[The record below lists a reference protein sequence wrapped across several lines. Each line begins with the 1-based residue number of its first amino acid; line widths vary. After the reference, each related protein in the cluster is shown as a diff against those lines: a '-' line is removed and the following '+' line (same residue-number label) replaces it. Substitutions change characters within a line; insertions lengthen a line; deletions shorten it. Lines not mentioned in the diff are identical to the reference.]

1 MKQLIKIAIRNITRN
16 RKRTLL
22 TVITIVVGVYA
33 TLMAK
38 GMLTAV
44 KSAIVTTLTGSVYGD
59 FQVHAAGYVKALEAL
74 PLNMVIREKSEIERI
89 LQDLPGELKFTRRIH
104 FGGLVYPDEE
114 RSSIFKGIAVDPQ
127 RELAVCPGVTDFLVE
142 GRFLST
148 DDKYEAII
156 SKTLAEN
163 FNLRLNSMVTLAGQD
178 KNDLLNITEVK
189 VVGIMDINFPG
200 FDKKF
205 IYTNIKAIQEFLDMD
220 GEYTE
225 IAASSDELA
234 KSKIAYENLKAQ
246 LNKKNLGFEVHF
258 WDEIGKF
265 FRTIIDFQS
274 LISNIIAV
282 IFIVMVSTA
291 IVNTM
296 IMAVFERV
304 NEIGMMRALGMKKK
318 KVIKLFLMEAFSLV
332 AIGGLIGLSLATT
345 VINILNIIGIRF
357 KPPGSSF
364 FITLHPGITWQTA
377 LLIYLFV
384 IAAGTIASLYP
395 AVTASKLKPA
405 KALRAE

>member
-1 MKQLIKIAIRNITRN
+1 
-16 RKRTLL
+16 
-22 TVITIVVGVYA
+22 VGVYA

-44 KSAIVTTLTGSVYGD
+44 KSSIVNTLTSSVYGD

-74 PLNMVIREKSEIERI
+74 PLNLVIKENSEVERI
-89 LQDLPGELKFTRRIH
+89 LQDHPGEIKFTRRIH
-104 FGGLVYPDEE
+104 FGGLLYPDEE
-114 RSSIFKGIAVDPQ
+114 RSSIFMGTAVDPQ
-127 RELAVCPGVTDFLVE
+127 RELRVCPGVTDFLVE

-148 DDKYEAII
+148 DDIYEAII

-163 FNLRLNSMVTLAGQD
+163 FGLRLNSMVTLVGKD
-178 KNDLLNITEVK
+178 KNDLLNVTEVK
-189 VVGIMDINFPG
+189 VVGIMDINIPG

-205 IYTNIKAIQEFLDMD
+205 IYSNIKAIQEFLDME

-225 IAASSDELA
+225 IAACSSELA
-234 KSKIAYENLKAQ
+234 QSKIAYENIKAR
-246 LNKKNLGFEVHF
+246 LNKENPGFDVHF

-265 FRTIIDFQS
+265 FRTIIDFQG

-282 IFIVMVSTA
+282 IFMVMVSTA

-296 IMAVFERV
+296 IMSVFERE

-318 KVIKLFLMEAFSLV
+318 NVIKLFLLEAFSLEAV
-332 AIGGLIGLSLATT
+332 GGLIGVTFATI
-345 VINILNIIGIRF
+345 VINILNIIGLRF

-377 LLIYLFV
+377 LFIFLFV
-384 IAAGTIASLYP
+384 IAAGTVASLYP
-395 AVTASKLKPA
+395 AIIASKLEPA
-405 KALRAE
+405 KALRVE

>member
-1 MKQLIKIAIRNITRN
+1 MKQSVKIAFRNITRN

-22 TVITIVVGVYA
+22 TLITIVMGVYF

-44 KSAIVTTLTGSVYGD
+44 KSSIVNTLTKSVYGD

-74 PLNMVIREKSEIERI
+74 PLHLVIQENSEIERK
-89 LQDLPGELKFTRRIH
+89 LQELPGEIKFTRRIH
-104 FGGLVYPDEE
+104 FGGLLYPDEE
-114 RSSIFKGIAVDPQ
+114 RSSIFKGTAVDPQ
-127 RELAVCPGVTDFLVE
+127 KELRVCPGLTDFLVE
-142 GRFLST
+142 GRFFST
-148 DDKYEAII
+148 DDIYEVIL

-163 FNLRLNSMVTLAGQD
+163 FDLRLNSMVTLVGKD
-178 KNDLLNITEVK
+178 KNDFLNVTELK
-189 VVGIMDINFPG
+189 VVGIMDMNIPG
-200 FDKKF
+200 ADKKI
-205 IYTNIKAIQEFLDMD
+205 IYTNIKAIQEFLDMQ

-225 IAASSDELA
+225 IAVGSSELA
-234 KSKIAYENLKAQ
+234 QSKIACENIKSQ
-246 LNKKNLGFEVHF
+246 LDRENPGFEVHF

-282 IFIVMVSTA
+282 IFMIMISAA

-318 KVIKLFLMEAFSLV
+318 KVIKLFLLEAFSLEAV
-332 AIGGLIGLSLATT
+332 GGLMGLIFATI
-345 VINILNIIGIRF
+345 VINILNIVGLRF

-384 IAAGTIASLYP
+384 IAAGTAASLYP
-395 AVTASKLKPA
+395 AVIASRLKPA
-405 KALRAE
+405 QALRVE

>member
-1 MKQLIKIAIRNITRN
+1 MKQLVKIAIRNITRN

-22 TVITIVVGVYA
+22 TILTIVVGVYA
-33 TLMAK
+33 TLMTK

-44 KSAIVTTLTGSVYGD
+44 KSSIVNTLTRCAYGD

-74 PLNMVIREKSEIERI
+74 PLNLTIRENSEIERI
-89 LQDLPGELKFTRRIH
+89 LQDLPAEIKFTGRIH
-104 FGGLVYPDEE
+104 FGGLLYPDEE

-148 DDKYEAII
+148 EDKYEAIV

-163 FNLRLNSMVTLAGQD
+163 FDLRLNSMITLVGKD

-189 VVGIMDINFPG
+189 VVGIMDINIPG

-205 IYTNIKAIQEFLDMD
+205 IYAHINAIQEFLDME

-225 IAASSDELA
+225 IAARGTDLA
-234 KSKIAYENLKAQ
+234 GSKIAVESIKAR
-246 LNKKNLGFEVHF
+246 LGKDNPGFEVHF
-258 WDEIGKF
+258 WDEIAKF
-265 FRTIIDFQS
+265 FKTIIDFQS
-274 LISNIIAV
+274 LMSNIIAV
-282 IFIVMVSTA
+282 IFMVMVSTA

-318 KVIKLFLMEAFSLV
+318 NVIKLFLLEAFSLE
-332 AIGGLIGLSLATT
+332 AAGGLIGLTFATL
-345 VINILNIIGIRF
+345 VINILNIIGLRF

-377 LLIYLFV
+377 LLVYLFV
-384 IAAGTIASLYP
+384 IAAGTAASLYP
-395 AVTASKLKPA
+395 AIIASKLKPA
-405 KALRAE
+405 KALRVE